1 MAEAGELPK
10 SGEHSTPDEHPKPGA
25 GCSVGGCGR
34 IDTHAHYLPSSYRQ
48 ALKEAGLNT
57 VDGGVPL
64 PPWSLPDHV
73 AMMDQNRIGA
83 SILSLSSPGVQFL
96 EGAAA
101 AKLARS
107 VNEDGAEAV
116 RAHPDRFG
124 LFISLPLPDVEASL
138 QEIKYGFEELG
149 ADGVVLMTNSKG
161 VYPGAPELARVF
173 EELDRRSAVVYLHP
187 TSPCGIGPAAIG
199 LPAPFIEFPFDT
211 VRAAVNLV
219 YSGVLKRCP
228 RIKLLLSHAGGA
240 LPMLASRVAA
250 MSMAPIFEPRPAGG
264 AEEVTAQLAAIYY
277 DLALAANPIA
287 FNALRGITAIDHI
300 TFGTD
305 YPFSGPGLARH
316 FAGFEAIKQG
326 LSEIDQAKVER
337 LNALQLFPRLRAFL
351 QE

>member
-1 MAEAGELPK
+1 MRAEA
-10 SGEHSTPDEHPKPGA
+10 SGRLSGGTR
-25 GCSVGGCGR
+25 CSASGCGR
-34 IDTHAHYLPSSYRQ
+34 IDTHAHYVPASYRQ
-48 ALKEAGLNT
+48 ALKEAGLKT
-57 VDGGVPL
+57 VDGGVTL
-64 PPWSLPDHV
+64 PSWSLADHV
-73 AMMDQNRIGA
+73 TMMDEHQIGA
-83 SILSLSSPGVQFL
+83 AILSLSSPGVQVL

-107 VNEDGAEAV
+107 VNEEGAEAV
-116 RAHPDRFG
+116 RAHPGRFG

-138 QEIKYGFEELG
+138 QEIRFGFEELG

-161 VYPGAPELARVF
+161 IYPGAPELARVF

-187 TSPCGIGPAAIG
+187 TAPCGMGPAGIG

-240 LPMLASRVAA
+240 LPMLASRIAA
-250 MSMAPIFEPRPAGG
+250 MSALPIFQPRPEGG
-264 AEEVTAQLAAIYY
+264 ADEVKAQLAAIYY
-277 DLALAANPIA
+277 DLALAADPIA
-287 FNALRGITAIDHI
+287 FNALREITSIDHI

-305 YPFSGPGLARH
+305 YPFVGRGLARQ
-316 FAGFEAIKQG
+316 FAGFEIIKQT

-337 LNALQLFPRLRAFL
+337 LNALQLFPRLRAFF
-351 QE
+351 QA